1 MIVGVFLGVYS
12 AQRPNG
18 ISSHF
23 VSFFALFGYSAPVFW
38 SGLLL
43 LIGFS
48 LHIQWFPVAGI
59 RDVTIEGNFFEEAI
73 DVIRHMV
80 LPVITLASIFLA
92 LYSRL
97 SRATMMEVLGSD
109 YIRTAKSKGLTDR
122 EIIYK
127 HALKNSLSPVI
138 TLAGLQFSAV
148 VSGAILVESVFSWPG
163 LGTLAFESIIAR
175 DTPTILGI
183 LFFSALVVIV
193 GNLLTDLPLSL
204 VDPRVRTN
212 IAAVIALII
221 LFLIIL
227 VAIFGPTLYPVDPF
241 DMVWMP
247 FSPPGEEGFIFGT
260 DYLGRDLVAMIIH
273 GARVSIIIG
282 VSAAFVTVFIGVSVG
297 AMAGF
302 YRGWVEEV
310 LMRITEF
317 FQVLPTLLF
326 AMVIVALF
334 GASLTMITIAIGA
347 VSWTAVARITRAEFL
362 RIRELEYV
370 TASRASGANNFILMF
385 GIILPNALPP
395 IIVQAALMVG
405 SAILFEAGL
414 SFLGLTDP
422 NVVSWGQV
430 IGSNRSYL
438 LDAGFTVTIPG
449 AAIFITVLCI
459 SLVGDGLNDA
469 LNPKLRQR

>member
-1 MIVGVFLGVYS
+1 MYAGILLLAVIILNFGMMHLAPGDVADSISQSMGGADEEVLNEIRATYGLDRPFIVQLGSYIGKVMRFDLGYSFFYTQPVSQLIFQKLPATLLLVLTAQFVALIVGVFLGVYS

-18 ISSHF
+18 LSSHF

-48 LHIQWFPVAGI
+48 LHIQWFPVAGM
-59 RDVTIEGNFFEEAI
+59 RDVTIEGNFLEEAI
-73 DVIRHMV
+73 DIIRHMV

-193 GNLLTDLPLSL
+193 GNLLTDLALRL

-212 IAAVIALII
+212 
-221 LFLIIL
+221 
-227 VAIFGPTLYPVDPF
+227 G
-241 DMVWMP
+241 
-247 FSPPGEEGFIFGT
+247 
-260 DYLGRDLVAMIIH
+260 
-273 GARVSIIIG
+273 
-282 VSAAFVTVFIGVSVG
+282 
-297 AMAGF
+297 
-302 YRGWVEEV
+302 
-310 LMRITEF
+310 
-317 FQVLPTLLF
+317 
-326 AMVIVALF
+326 
-334 GASLTMITIAIGA
+334 
-347 VSWTAVARITRAEFL
+347 
-362 RIRELEYV
+362 
-370 TASRASGANNFILMF
+370 
-385 GIILPNALPP
+385 
-395 IIVQAALMVG
+395 
-405 SAILFEAGL
+405 
-414 SFLGLTDP
+414 
-422 NVVSWGQV
+422 
-430 IGSNRSYL
+430 
-438 LDAGFTVTIPG
+438 
-449 AAIFITVLCI
+449 
-459 SLVGDGLNDA
+459 
-469 LNPKLRQR
+469 

>member
-1 MIVGVFLGVYS
+1 MYAGILLLAVIILNFGMMHLAPGDVADSISQSMGGADEEDLNEIRVTYGLDRPFIVQLGSYIGKVMRFDLGYSFFYTQPVSQLILQKLPATLLLVLTAQFLALIVGVFLGVYS

-18 ISSHF
+18 LSSHF

-48 LHIQWFPVAGI
+48 LHIQWFPVAGM
-59 RDVTIEGNFFEEAI
+59 RDVTIEGNFLEEAI
-73 DVIRHMV
+73 DIIRHMV

-193 GNLLTDLPLSL
+193 GNLLTDLTLRL

-212 IAAVIALII
+212 
-221 LFLIIL
+221 
-227 VAIFGPTLYPVDPF
+227 G
-241 DMVWMP
+241 
-247 FSPPGEEGFIFGT
+247 
-260 DYLGRDLVAMIIH
+260 
-273 GARVSIIIG
+273 
-282 VSAAFVTVFIGVSVG
+282 
-297 AMAGF
+297 
-302 YRGWVEEV
+302 
-310 LMRITEF
+310 
-317 FQVLPTLLF
+317 
-326 AMVIVALF
+326 
-334 GASLTMITIAIGA
+334 
-347 VSWTAVARITRAEFL
+347 
-362 RIRELEYV
+362 
-370 TASRASGANNFILMF
+370 
-385 GIILPNALPP
+385 
-395 IIVQAALMVG
+395 
-405 SAILFEAGL
+405 
-414 SFLGLTDP
+414 
-422 NVVSWGQV
+422 
-430 IGSNRSYL
+430 
-438 LDAGFTVTIPG
+438 
-449 AAIFITVLCI
+449 
-459 SLVGDGLNDA
+459 
-469 LNPKLRQR
+469 